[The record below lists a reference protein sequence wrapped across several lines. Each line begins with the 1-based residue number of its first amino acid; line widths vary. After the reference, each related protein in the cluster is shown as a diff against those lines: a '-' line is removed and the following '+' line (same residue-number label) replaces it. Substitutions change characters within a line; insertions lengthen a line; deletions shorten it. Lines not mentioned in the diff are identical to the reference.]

1 MGPVCILAYKEK
13 NMNTLTKFDLTPY
26 TRATVG
32 FDRLFDVLD
41 RQFTNSVST
50 GYPPYN
56 IIKEGEDSYKIEIAV
71 AGFREDELD
80 ITVKDYTLTVTG
92 EQKRDESSEG
102 TVYLHKGISAR
113 SFTRPFTLG
122 DHVEVKGAVVEN
134 GLLVISLER
143 VVPEEDKPK
152 KIPITFQK

>member
-1 MGPVCILAYKEK
+1 
-13 NMNTLTKFDLTPY
+13 MNTLTKFDLTPF
-26 TRATVG
+26 TRGTVG
-32 FDRLFDVLD
+32 FDRVFDLLD
-41 RQFTNSVST
+41 RQVSNNIT
-50 GYPPYN
+50 TTYPPYN

-92 EQKRDESSEG
+92 EQKREETSEG
-102 TVYLHKGISAR
+102 PTYLHRGISAR

-122 DHVEVKGAVVEN
+122 DHIEVKGAVVEN

-143 VVPEEDKPK
+143 NIPEEAKPK
-152 KIPITFQK
+152 KIAITFQK